1 MLRIYAMTQQSSPIS
16 LSRVRHLFARPQ
28 HSAGSAFLRRE
39 IALRMREKLEL
50 VNLNAQD
57 VMDAGCGDGADLAAL
72 MDRFPQAQL
81 IALDASFAM
90 LELAR
95 SQERQRQAHSRKL
108 LEKIWAKFQ
117 TATAREQYLCA
128 NFAQVP
134 LAANSLDMIWS
145 NLALHWH
152 PQPDVVFAEW
162 KRVLRAEGL
171 VMFSC
176 FGPDTLKELR
186 LAFTA
191 VDQEMHCL
199 DFVDMHDFGDQLV
212 SAGFSN
218 PVMDME
224 KITLTYQTVESLLTD
239 VRSLGGNPLE
249 HASQLRLSK
258 TSYQQLHAALEA
270 QRDVQGQLKLSI
282 EVIYGHA
289 FKPIPSKL
297 ASGESIVQF
306 HSPKKTTK

>member
-1 MLRIYAMTQQSSPIS
+1 MTQQSSPIS
-16 LSRVRHLFARPQ
+16 LSRVRQLFSRPQ
-28 HSAGSAFLRRE
+28 HSAESAFLRRE
-39 IALRMREKLEL
+39 IATRMREKLEL
-50 VNLNAQD
+50 VNLNAHD
-57 VMDAGCGDGADLAAL
+57 VMDAGCGEGADLAAL

-81 IALDASFAM
+81 IALDGSFAM
-90 LELAR
+90 LHLAR
-95 SQERQRQAHSRKL
+95 SQELKRQAQSRKL

-117 TATAREQYLCA
+117 TATAREHYLCA
-128 NFAQVP
+128 NFAQIP
-134 LAANSLDMIWS
+134 MAANSLDMIWS

-152 PQPDVVFAEW
+152 PQPDLVFAEW

-186 LAFTA
+186 LAFTT
-191 VDQEMHCL
+191 VDPEMHCL

-224 KITLTYQTVESLLTD
+224 KITLTYQTVASLLAD
-239 VRSLGGNPLE
+239 VRSLGGNPLQ

-258 TSYQQLHAALEA
+258 TGYQQLHAALEA
-270 QRDVQGQLKLSI
+270 QRDMQGQLKLSI

-306 HSPKKTTK
+306 HPPKKSAQ